1 MPKGLL
7 IFITFL
13 FILFVLPKQ
22 AFAAFDISLTEGSR
36 AIDFGTMKM
45 GEEKMI
51 SGRGDYEQQFN
62 FISDNGRTWYFK
74 AQLVRPFSNGIYSIP
89 AENFQWIVE
98 EVKNGRGV
106 VSTSMSMPSPF
117 FTSPVLIYT
126 SADDDNTGTE
136 VQIRL
141 RYELKIPEKQTT
153 GSYTAHIRFIMVEG
167 L

>member
-7 IFITFL
+7 IFIAFL

-22 AFAAFDISLTEGSR
+22 AFATFDISLTEGSR

-62 FISDNGRTWYFK
+62 FISDNARIWYFK
-74 AQLVRPFSNGIYSIP
+74 AQLVMPFSNGTYSIP
-89 AENFQWIVE
+89 AENFQWMVQ
-98 EVKNGRGV
+98 EVKNGQGA
-106 VSTSMSMPSPF
+106 VSANILMPSPF
-117 FTSPVLIYT
+117 LSYPALIYT
-126 SADDDNTGTE
+126 SAGSDNTGTE
-136 VQIRL
+136 VKIRL
-141 RYELKIPEKQTT
+141 RYKLEIPKRQPA
-153 GSYTAHIRFIMVEG
+153 GSYTAQIRFIMVEE